1 MDTERSI
8 CFAPPF
14 GPLNLLVI
22 TSTMDTEKVT
32 EPHMHSS
39 HRTDAFATKFVD
51 KSGKIQEKVQQHRGD
66 PQQNVKDKDAK
77 KPAGGFDETP
87 VPHAPAGYTVKFTI
101 HRATN
106 LPMADM
112 NDLSSDPYVVAQL
125 NTSLSTRHKQEDPMR
140 WRTPTI
146 RRNTNPVWDCE
157 WIVANVPASGFEIK
171 ARIYD
176 EDPADHDDR
185 LGNVHIY
192 GENIDENWE
201 GIREQSYRIK
211 KRMGSKRAYLVRG
224 CVAMFSRSIH
234 MSGNL
239 VISAEVLGRTESEDG
254 GRMWTVGPCAWSR
267 HFSPMIGRLAGTKEP
282 GKGKEGTTEK
292 YKCVPMLLHS
302 LYMLMTLTHC
312 SFQANQFQLAGPIPA
327 QLYHRYVEFKPF
339 VAGMFTSH
347 SLRGRILNRALHHQH
362 SRVYNYDRTT
372 VYGSFPSP
380 CKEMSLHFLDLVH
393 YDQGGR
399 IFTYVLTLDGQWR
412 FTETGK
418 EFGIDLLSKHTMHSD
433 VSIYIAFSGEFF
445 IRRLKNPHQDPEE
458 QETHPPVNI
467 GGGPPRGE
475 GPKDP
480 PYYELVIDNDSG
492 TYRPNAELL
501 PQLKNF
507 MHRNLPGLKIL
518 TLDCNNDK
526 EKMDILKSQQRE
538 RKKAEGQHSAVV
550 QGDGGSISSSDEED
564 LDSQAG
570 KPKARGKLGKLGH
583 TIAEPKDQI
592 MTWAQGDKD
601 REQRE
606 TGDDMAA
613 AQNG

>member
-1 MDTERSI
+1 MNCGHSTY
-8 CFAPPF
+8 
-14 GPLNLLVI
+14 NLLLPPVGLVI
-22 TSTMDTEKVT
+22 LHVTTSTMDNEKDT
-32 EPHMHSS
+32 EPQMRNP
-39 HRTDAFATKFVD
+39 HRTDAFATKLVD
-51 KSGKIQEKVQQHRGD
+51 KSGKMQEKAQQHRGG
-66 PQQNVKDKDAK
+66 PQQNDKQ
-77 KPAGGFDETP
+77 PAGGFDSTP
-87 VPHAPAGYTVKFTI
+87 IPHAPAGYTVKFTI
-101 HRATN
+101 HRANN
-106 LPMADM
+106 LPMADI

-125 NTSLSTRHKQEDPMR
+125 NTNLTTRHKQDDHMR
-140 WRTPTI
+140 WRIPTI

-157 WIVANVPASGFEIK
+157 WIVANVPASGFELK

-176 EDPADHDDR
+176 EDPVDHDDR

-192 GENIDENWE
+192 GENIGENWE
-201 GIREQSYRIK
+201 GIREQAYKIK

-234 MSGNL
+234 MSGDL
-239 VISAEVLGRTESEDG
+239 VISAEVLGRTEGEHG

-282 GKGKEGTTEK
+282 GKSKEGTTEK
-292 YKCVPMLLHS
+292 YKCVLMLLHFLS
-302 LYMLMTLTHC
+302 TLMILTHY
-312 SFQANQFQLAGPIPA
+312 SFQANQFQLAGPVPA
-327 QLYHRYVEFKPF
+327 ELYHRYVEFKPF

-362 SRVYNYDRTT
+362 FRVYNYDRTT

-380 CKEMSLHFLDLVH
+380 CKEMSLQFLDLVH
-393 YDQGGR
+393 FDQGGR

-418 EFGIDLLSKHTMHSD
+418 EFGIDLLSKHTMHSN

-445 IRRLKNPHQDPEE
+445 IRRLKNPQQDPAE
-458 QETHPPVNI
+458 QETHSPVNI
-467 GGGPPRGE
+467 GGGPPQRE
-475 GPKDP
+475 APKDP
-480 PYYELVIDNDSG
+480 AYYELIIDNDSG

-501 PQLKNF
+501 PQLEDF

-518 TLDCNNDK
+518 TLDCNGDK
-526 EKMDILKSQQRE
+526 EKMDKLKSQQRQ

-570 KPKARGKLGKLGH
+570 KPKARGKLGQVGH

-592 MTWAQGDKD
+592 MNWVQGNTE

-606 TGDDMAA
+606 TEGDMAA
-613 AQNG
+613 ARNG